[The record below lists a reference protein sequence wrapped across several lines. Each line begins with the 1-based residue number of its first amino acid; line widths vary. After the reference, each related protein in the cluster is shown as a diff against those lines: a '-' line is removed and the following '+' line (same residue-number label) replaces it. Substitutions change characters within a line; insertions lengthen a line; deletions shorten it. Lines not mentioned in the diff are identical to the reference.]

1 MCCLAN
7 TELHFWHPRKL
18 ILFIWMQDV
27 AFSVGE
33 ILHHLSNWDFSSL
46 SSFFYVLTQQQSI
59 SILYK
64 SFKTDELLLMW
75 DLLVSKWFLKKM
87 LNTVYR
93 RFAFYTK
100 MKMQNANIL
109 PLPQAGNVPTAPLD
123 LLNQLAIERTSTQE
137 QALLMSVCKLNL
149 KCHSAYLKMPHG
161 IDVKLLH
168 IVVIVQLCKGTAT
181 YSDLCLC

>member
-1 MCCLAN
+1 MRAQGHLLANRTPKAYFVFMATVVDLMCCLAN

-75 DLLVSKWFLKKM
+75 DLLVGKLFLK
-87 LNTVYR
+87 
-93 RFAFYTK
+93 
-100 MKMQNANIL
+100 NA
-109 PLPQAGNVPTAPLD
+109 
-123 LLNQLAIERTSTQE
+123 
-137 QALLMSVCKLNL
+137 
-149 KCHSAYLKMPHG
+149 
-161 IDVKLLH
+161 
-168 IVVIVQLCKGTAT
+168 
-181 YSDLCLC
+181 